1 MKVLPMEHV
10 TMKGELAERA
20 TANFARL
27 ELAEYAPDRL
37 FQPAGYSWPGDFE
50 GRTILAWVLL
60 SRATGKEAW
69 FLEEVL
75 SKLPGHYNERGY
87 LGTIHPQGTLDE
99 QQLSGHSW
107 LLRGLCEYY
116 EWKRDSRVFGW
127 IGNIVRGLLLPAAG
141 IYAGYPISP
150 DERKRQGEA
159 IGELTGEKIG
169 AWYVSSDIGCAF
181 IMLDGATHAY
191 SIMPSP
197 ELKELIEEMMA
208 RFVSIDFIGVSM
220 QTHATLS
227 ALRGM
232 LRFYALHPQED
243 LLKEIVRIYQL
254 YRQTAMTDNYENYNW
269 FGRPDWTESCAVV
282 DSFMVS
288 FQLWQITDNPNDL
301 EDAQH
306 ILLNGMGYGQR
317 PGGGFGCN
325 VCASGSQHELKPHP
339 DLFEAY
345 WCCSMRGGEGLAR
358 AVEYAFLQD
367 EQTIRLVFYHNAS
380 VKMSWGEESIEFTV
394 ETSYP
399 IEGQAVLRIKHS
411 TLKQARSFQLYIPA
425 WVDAS
430 EVKLSLNG
438 NSVASGVTAGFARCE
453 GLFREGDEI
462 RLSFPV
468 GLRREQALQG
478 DERSITYR
486 HGALLLGADM
496 EQGLDKE
503 RDVQDKTGSS
513 GEAVPADHRSAGTAD
528 GAQDAPSPNGS
539 LKEDMVYLGN
549 GEYLVKPDHLTLSP
563 INRLFYKTTE
573 KARQDHKLV
582 IFP

>member
-1 MKVLPMEHV
+1 MKVLPMECV

-20 TANFARL
+20 NANFARL

-60 SRATGKEAW
+60 SRATGKDAL

-75 SKLPGHYNERGY
+75 EKLPGYYNERGY
-87 LGTIHPQGTLDE
+87 LGMIHPKGTLDE

-116 EWKRDSRVFGW
+116 EWKRDSRVYGW

-150 DERKRQGEA
+150 GERRQEGEA

-197 ELKELIEEMMA
+197 ELKELIEEMIA
-208 RFVSIDFIGVSM
+208 RFTDIDFIGVSM

-232 LRFYALHPQED
+232 LRFYSFHPQED
-243 LLKEIVRIYQL
+243 LLQEINRIYQL
-254 YRQTAMTDNYENYNW
+254 YRQTAMTDNYENFNW
-269 FGRPDWTESCAVV
+269 FGRPDWTESCAVI

-288 FQLWQITDNPNDL
+288 FELWRITDDPGCL
-301 EDAQH
+301 GDAEH

-325 VCASGSQHELKPHP
+325 VCASGGHHELKPHP
-339 DLFEAY
+339 DLYEAY

-367 EQTIRLVFYHNAS
+367 SETIRLPFYHKAT
-380 VKMSWGEESIEFTV
+380 VKTSWDDESIAFTV

-399 IEGQAVLRIKHS
+399 IEGETAIKIESS
-411 TLKQARSFQLYIPA
+411 TLKQARKFQLYIPA
-425 WVDAS
+425 WVDPS
-430 EVKLSLNG
+430 DVKLSLNG
-438 NSVASGVTAGFARCE
+438 EAVPSEVADGFASCE
-453 GLFREGDEI
+453 GLFREGDVI

-468 GLRREQALQG
+468 GLRREQAMQG
-478 DERSITYR
+478 DERSVTYR
-486 HGALLLGADM
+486 HGALLLGADG
-496 EQGLDKE
+496 ELYVAACEHKVNDDPRG
-503 RDVQDKTGSS
+503 TGSQ
-513 GEAVPADHRSAGTAD
+513 EAPI
-528 GAQDAPSPNGS
+528 
-539 LKEDMVYLGN
+539 YLGD
-549 GEYLVKPDHLTLSP
+549 GEYLFQSSQIKLSP
-563 INRLFYKTTE
+563 VNRLFYKTTE
-573 KARQDHKLV
+573 EAKQDHKMV